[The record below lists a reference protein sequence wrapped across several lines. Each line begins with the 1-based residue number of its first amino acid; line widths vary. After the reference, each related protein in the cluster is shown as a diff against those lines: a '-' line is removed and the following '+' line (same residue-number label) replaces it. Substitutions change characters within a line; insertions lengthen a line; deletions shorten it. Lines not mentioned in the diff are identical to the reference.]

1 MLRHFIPSSL
11 IVLAAAC
18 SAAPK
23 PVDTAADEQAIRE
36 IVTAWNGYIASQN
49 DSAITAIYTSDAVVM
64 PPNAPAV
71 RGEAGIRQFW
81 ASLWPIKADLV
92 ITPTGVMVHGD
103 LAIEEGTWT
112 LHIPAPDTPISDNGK
127 YIVVWHRQA
136 DGWKAIRDIYNSDN
150 PPPEP
155 AK

>member
-1 MLRHFIPSSL
+1 MTRRFVSSL
-11 IVLAAAC
+11 MIALSAAC
-18 SAAPK
+18 TAAPK

-36 IVTAWNGYIASQN
+36 AVTAWNGYIASQN
-49 DSAITAIYTSDAVVM
+49 DSAITAIYASDAVIM

-81 ASLWPIKADLV
+81 ASLWPIKAELV
-92 ITPTGVMVHGD
+92 ITPTEVMVHGD

-112 LHIPAPDTPISDNGK
+112 LNIPGPDAPIRDNGK